1 MTNIQHLKELLAQ
14 AEATPWHHKNNPYEL
29 DDKNGGNVAS
39 FNAKVDCEL
48 LTQLINAAPALLAVV
63 EAAEKVTND
72 YDITDFGDADLRQ
85 LFSAVDAWRKQ
96 S

>member
-63 EAAEKVTND
+63 EAAEKWRDASWMTYGHDQKALND
-72 YDITDFGDADLRQ
+72 
-85 LFSAVDAWRKQ
+85 AVDALPWRKK